1 MAAVPDRDVPLWP
14 THSYQRQDRFVLEV
28 LNGLRGGFFLDSGAA
43 NGVRGSNTLLLERDY
58 GWRGICVEPNDA
70 MYADLVAHRDCLC
83 YHCCLDERD
92 GEVEFLES
100 GGVFGGILRTYSAS
114 HLAFARRM
122 IAEGDPELRNPS
134 LHRSGAVP
142 AADPQAAVL
151 KPARSLRSILRESD
165 APPVIDYWS
174 LDTEGSE
181 LALLRSFPFDAYR
194 FRVLTVEHN
203 SEPARW
209 EIRRF
214 LESRGYVLA
223 RELGIDDGYIHRDD
237 DRPHRNHDSLG
248 EDGFGDNDRA
258 RPWRSAAWRSR
269 R

>member
-1 MAAVPDRDVPLWP
+1 MSAFSIHDSGPVWP
-14 THSYQRQDRFVLEV
+14 THAYQGQDRFVLES

-58 GWRGICVEPNDA
+58 GWNGICVEPNDA
-70 MYADLVAHRDCLC
+70 MYADLIAHRRCLC
-83 YHCCLDERD
+83 YHCCLNDRD

-100 GGVFGGILRTYSAS
+100 GGVFGGMLQTYSSS

-122 IAEGDPELRNPS
+122 IAQADPELRNPS
-134 LHRSGAVP
+134 LHRLGHP
-142 AADPQAAVL
+142 LPADPQATVV
-151 KPARSLRSILRESD
+151 KPGRTIRSILDASG

-181 LALLRSFPFDAYR
+181 LALLQSFPFDAYR

-203 SEPARW
+203 SEPVRW
-209 EIRRF
+209 DIRRF
-214 LESRGYVLA
+214 LEARGYVLA
-223 RELGIDDGYIHRDD
+223 REMGIDDGYIHRDD
-237 DRPHRNHDSLG
+237 CRIDGWHHD
-248 EDGFGDNDRA
+248 DGTSRDDA
-258 RPWRSAAWRSR
+258 WRSAAWRSR